1 MSFDF
6 LIPLAIMD
14 AVDLSKCVRLQQEI
28 VPYANLYRD
37 GVDELM
43 DVQCLF
49 GLWGVGYVG
58 FGEPIV
64 GELLSC

>member
-6 LIPLAIMD
+6 LKPLASVD
-14 AVDLSKCVRLQQEI
+14 PVDLSKCVRLQQKV
-28 VPYANLYRD
+28 VPNANLYRN

-49 GLWGVGYVG
+49 GLWGVGYIG
-58 FGEPIV
+58 FGEPIG

>member
-37 GVDELM
+37 GVDELI
-43 DVQCLF
+43 DAECLF
-49 GLWGVGYVG
+49 GLWGVG
-58 FGEPIV
+58 
-64 GELLSC
+64 

>member
-6 LIPLAIMD
+6 LIPLAIVD
-14 AVDLSKCVRLQQEI
+14 PVDLSKCVRLKQEI
-28 VPYANLYRD
+28 VTNANLYRN